1 MTSDALEGLDEHQ
14 LEAARALRGPVC
26 VLAGAGTGK
35 TRVITRRIAHG
46 VDTGAYSPQ
55 RVMAVTFTAKAAGEM
70 RGRLRALGVSGV
82 SARTFHAAAL
92 AQVNYFWPTLAAD
105 QAPSIIDN
113 KVRMLAHAADG
124 IGLSPDTATLR
135 DVASQIEWRKVT
147 MRSIEQYAVARPDG
161 VGRLRVDQVVDL
173 QRAYEKLKDERRQM
187 DFEDVLL
194 TCAGMIEAEP
204 RVAAAVHEQYRHFTV
219 DEYQDVSPLQNRLL
233 ELWLG
238 DRRDLCVVGD
248 ASQTIYSFTGADAR
262 YLLEFERTHEDAR
275 VVRLERNYRSTGPV
289 LAVANDLM
297 RGRAGALELVAAR
310 EGDAP
315 IPVVRAYDDDEAEAA
330 GVAAAVAATIAGGT
344 DPETIAILYR
354 SHAQSAVV
362 LNALAAQGIAAT
374 VLGGRKFFDLPE
386 VRQALMALRAASVAP
401 VETGFLATVR
411 DVLRGVGLT
420 DEPPQAGGA
429 LRDGWEARAALLRLA
444 EEAPPGTNLR
454 SFTDDLQ
461 ARARDQHEPAT
472 RTVTLSTL
480 HAAKGLEWDHVFL
493 IGVSEGLLPI
503 SYATTFDAV
512 DEERRL
518 AYVGVTRA
526 ARSLSMSWAR
536 GRGRADRE
544 PSPFERSAA
553 AVCARVMVF
562 PDPPDRVD
570 AQAQRTGRGPPPR
583 GEQVSR
589 GAGRFGG
596 QRRID
601 RRARPCEQLCGEQ
614 RPGLVEA
621 LGRGIQAGDARRG
634 STRCAASRTTR
645 QPAATGAV
653 SGPAHE
659 MTSVRAGKAARTA
672 RIADDGRSSAVCTMN
687 VPPRRGRR
695 SAGASSRN
703 RMSASESSAR
713 CKRASARSS
722 LRVVPAS
729 SASTAGCT
737 HGAEESMSARAG
749 APNWR
754 VPSARNSGGAAWSSR
769 IIPR

>member
-1 MTSDALEGLDEHQ
+1 MTSDALDGLDEHQ

-124 IGLSPDTATLR
+124 IGLAPDTATLR
-135 DVASQIEWRKVT
+135 DVAAQIEWRKVT
-147 MRSIEQYAVARPDG
+147 MRSIEQYAAARPDG
-161 VGRLRVDQVVDL
+161 VGRLRVEQVVDL

-219 DEYQDVSPLQNRLL
+219 DEFQDVSPLQNRLL

-262 YLLEFERTHEDAR
+262 YLLEFDRTYDDAR
-275 VVRLERNYRSTGPV
+275 VVRLERNYRSTGAV

-297 RGRAGALELVAAR
+297 RGRAGALELVAAHD
-310 EGDAP
+310 GDAP
-315 IPVVRAYDDDEAEAA
+315 VPAVRAYDDDEAEAA
-330 GVAAAVAATIAGGT
+330 GIAAEVAGIIAAGA
-344 DPETIAILYR
+344 DPDSIAILYR

-362 LNALAAQGIAAT
+362 LNALASRGIAAT
-374 VLGGRKFFDLPE
+374 VLGGRKFFDMPE

-420 DEPPQAGGA
+420 DDPPQAGGA

-444 EEAPPGTNLR
+444 EEAAPGTDLR

-503 SYATTFDAV
+503 SYATTFEAV
-512 DEERRL
+512 DEE
-518 AYVGVTRA
+518 
-526 ARSLSMSWAR
+526 
-536 GRGRADRE
+536 
-544 PSPFERSAA
+544 
-553 AVCARVMVF
+553 
-562 PDPPDRVD
+562 
-570 AQAQRTGRGPPPR
+570 
-583 GEQVSR
+583 
-589 GAGRFGG
+589 
-596 QRRID
+596 
-601 RRARPCEQLCGEQ
+601 
-614 RPGLVEA
+614 
-621 LGRGIQAGDARRG
+621 
-634 STRCAASRTTR
+634 
-645 QPAATGAV
+645 
-653 SGPAHE
+653 
-659 MTSVRAGKAARTA
+659 
-672 RIADDGRSSAVCTMN
+672 
-687 VPPRRGRR
+687 
-695 SAGASSRN
+695 
-703 RMSASESSAR
+703 
-713 CKRASARSS
+713 
-722 LRVVPAS
+722 
-729 SASTAGCT
+729 
-737 HGAEESMSARAG
+737 
-749 APNWR
+749 
-754 VPSARNSGGAAWSSR
+754 
-769 IIPR
+769 